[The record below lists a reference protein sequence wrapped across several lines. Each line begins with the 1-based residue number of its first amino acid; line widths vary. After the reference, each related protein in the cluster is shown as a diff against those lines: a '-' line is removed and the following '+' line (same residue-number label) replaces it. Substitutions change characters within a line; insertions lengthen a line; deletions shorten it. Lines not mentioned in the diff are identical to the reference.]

1 MEKRLYAILRV
12 ACFLLMLAMVVVIFT
27 QVIAR
32 YAFDNSLSWS
42 EEVGRYIFVWITF
55 LGAVMAVRNRQHV
68 SLDMFVKILPSSF
81 QKIFLIVSYFSMMIF
96 TAVLIFGGFKFVMR
110 GSHQMS
116 SALEIPMHYVYVVLP
131 VGGVLIFSYLIK
143 NFYEDVFVRR

>member
-1 MEKRLYAILRV
+1 MEKRLYAVLR
-12 ACFLLMLAMVVVIFT
+12 AMCFLLMLAMVVIIFT

-32 YAFDNSLSWS
+32 YAFANSLSWS

-55 LGAVMAVRNRQHV
+55 LGCAMAVRNRQHV
-68 SLDMFVKILPSSF
+68 SLDMFIKILPVSV
-81 QKIFLIVSYFSMMIF
+81 QKIALIVSYFSMMIF
-96 TAVLIFGGFKFVMR
+96 TAVLIFGGIKFVTR

-116 SALEIPMHYVYVVLP
+116 SALEIPMHYVYIVLP
-131 VGGVLIFSYLIK
+131 VGGVLIFAYLIK